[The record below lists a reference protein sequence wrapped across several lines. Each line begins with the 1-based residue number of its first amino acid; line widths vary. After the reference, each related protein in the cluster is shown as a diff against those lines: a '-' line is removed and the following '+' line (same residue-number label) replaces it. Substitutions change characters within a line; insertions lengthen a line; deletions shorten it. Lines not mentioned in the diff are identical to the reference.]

1 MSRARDMA
9 NLGAQAGSGF
19 DASDLTTGTLGNTV
33 QDNITRLGTVTTGTM
48 NNTIG
53 SSATFPTGHVVQT
66 VTKTAST
73 SSDTTTSAEV
83 ANISGDSSSFEKQIT
98 ITSGNKVLVTLSA
111 IMSFTYTGIDV
122 GGSLG
127 IYVTQSASTSAVYD
141 QTGGLGQYLYLGQ
154 NEEWNYYQQL
164 QLSLLHTP
172 SVTNPTYKPYIRPYL
187 TSTVRLRCSAGSPF
201 IITLQEIQA

>member
-1 MSRARDMA
+1 MA
-9 NLGAQAGSGF
+9 SVLQVNEIKDSGGNNTGITVADSTANVTIGNLTATSLAGG
-19 DASDLTTGTLGNTV
+19 
-33 QDNITRLGTVTTGTM
+33 
-48 NNTIG
+48 TIG
-53 SSATFPTGHVVQT
+53 SGVTFPTGHVVQT

-83 ANISGDSSSFEKQIT
+83 PNISGDSSSFEKQIT
-98 ITSGNKVLVTLSA
+98 ITSGNKVLVTLNA

-127 IYVTQSASTSAVYD
+127 IYVTQSGSSSAVYD

-154 NEEWNYYQQL
+154 NEDWNYYQQL

-172 SVTNPTYKPYIRPYL
+172 SVTNPTYKPYIRPYG